1 LTAFAVQR
9 KKGEVVFS
17 LHCQQFVVRVHQKL
31 HLQFQRE
38 ISVKYVRRQSLR
50 EKMYKTNEQ
59 HRATKIDDNNMFEIS
74 GKFYL
79 PYSWKNHVVLIMF
92 DNNPIPYSQSL
103 HSDFL

>member
-1 LTAFAVQR
+1 
-9 KKGEVVFS
+9 
-17 LHCQQFVVRVHQKL
+17 
-31 HLQFQRE
+31 
-38 ISVKYVRRQSLR
+38 
-50 EKMYKTNEQ
+50 MYKTNEQ